1 MGKSLGGE
9 SRSRTRNLRDD
20 ARLSWLAQIRG
31 ASEDEARGL
40 MRSAELQRPPLRRCF
55 LGGRLINKID
65 NELERRARHAM
76 NSYVPWAGV
85 VEEP

>member
-20 ARLSWLAQIRG
+20 PRRSWLAQIRG

-40 MRSAELQRPPLRRCF
+40 MRPAELQRPRF
-55 LGGRLINKID
+55 
-65 NELERRARHAM
+65 
-76 NSYVPWAGV
+76 GV
-85 VEEP
+85 AFWEDV